1 MAKNNSGRKWAVGA
15 LIAGVAGYVGG
26 ILTAPKSGKETREDI
41 TDKAEDIKND
51 ARVEL
56 ENLQDDISDLL
67 AKARA
72 KAESLGSQA
81 REEINEAV
89 LRAKDVQS
97 KTSIILKAMKAGEA
111 EDPELNKAVKQAKQA
126 KKNLSKYLKD

>member
-1 MAKNNSGRKWAVGA
+1 MARNNSGRKWALGA

-41 TDKAEDIKND
+41 TDKAVDIKND
-51 ARVEL
+51 TRVEL

-67 AKARA
+67 AKAKA
-72 KAESLGSQA
+72 KAESLSSQA

-89 LRAKDVQS
+89 LRAKEVQA
-97 KTSIILKAMKAGEA
+97 KTSIVLRAVKTGEA
-111 EDPELNKAVKQAKQA
+111 EDPQLNTAVKQAKQA
-126 KKNLSKYLKD
+126 KKNLSRYLKS

>member
-1 MAKNNSGRKWAVGA
+1 MAKDNSGRKWALGA

-41 TDKAEDIKND
+41 ADKAEDIKND
-51 ARVEL
+51 TRVEL

-67 AKARA
+67 AKVKARA
-72 KAESLGSQA
+72 EALGSQA
-81 REEINEAV
+81 REELNEAI

-97 KTSIILKAMKAGEA
+97 KTTVVLKAVKSGEA
-111 EDPELNKAVKQAKQA
+111 EDPQLNVAIKQAKQA
-126 KKNLSKYLKD
+126 KKNLSQYLKS

>member
-1 MAKNNSGRKWAVGA
+1 MAKDNSGRKWALGA

-41 TDKAEDIKND
+41 ADKAVDVKND
-51 ARVEL
+51 TRVEL

-67 AKARA
+67 AKAKA

-97 KTSIILKAMKAGEA
+97 KTSIILQAMKAGEA

-126 KKNLSKYLKD
+126 KKNLSKYLKG